1 MIVLLVGAAI
11 FMELEREKNDST
23 GETSQAT
30 ILKQSL
36 AEKYN
41 ISLTDLMDLQAAFEQ
56 ERNNK
61 EEAERLSRWTYGN
74 SLFFAFT
81 IMTTIGNFDNILWAG
96 EIHFRSKSILLIV
109 EQKMTYTCLGLRLSK
124 NGLGLGSRVW

>member
-23 GETSQAT
+23 GESSQAT

-41 ISLTDLMDLQAAFEQ
+41 MSLTDLMDLEAAFEQ

-96 EIHFRSKSILLIV
+96 EIHSRSKSILLIV
-109 EQKMTYTCLGLRLSK
+109 EQRWLTLALAY
-124 NGLGLGSRVW
+124 V

>member
-1 MIVLLVGAAI
+1 MTDADDDIKFEPKSLCIKITVCMIVLLVGAAI
-11 FMELEREKNDST
+11 FMELERQKNEST

-41 ISLTDLMDLQAAFEQ
+41 MSLTDLMDLEAAFEQ

-81 IMTTIGNFDNILWAG
+81 IMTTIGNFDNIL
-96 EIHFRSKSILLIV
+96 
-109 EQKMTYTCLGLRLSK
+109 
-124 NGLGLGSRVW
+124 

>member
-1 MIVLLVGAAI
+1 MTDADDGIKFEPKSLCLKITVCMIVLLVGAAI

-23 GETSQAT
+23 GETYQAT

-41 ISLTDLMDLQAAFEQ
+41 MSLTDLMDLEAAFEQ

-81 IMTTIGNFDNILWAG
+81 IMTTIGNIIFITSYERGKFTLEAKVS
-96 EIHFRSKSILLIV
+96 F
-109 EQKMTYTCLGLRLSK
+109 
-124 NGLGLGSRVW
+124 

>member
-1 MIVLLVGAAI
+1 MTDADDGIKFEPKSLCIKITVCMIVLLVGAAV
-11 FMELEREKNDST
+11 FMELERENDST

-41 ISLTDLMDLQAAFEQ
+41 MSLTDLTDLEAAFEQ
-56 ERNNK
+56 ERSNK
-61 EEAERLSRWTYGN
+61 EEAERLGRWTYGN

-81 IMTTIGNFDNILWAG
+81 IMTTIGNFDNIL
-96 EIHFRSKSILLIV
+96 
-109 EQKMTYTCLGLRLSK
+109 
-124 NGLGLGSRVW
+124 